1 MQSLLAATAG
11 SHTQINAQWGEA
23 VGQLAGSAR
32 EKPLSLAQQLYNLPA
47 ADLLAV
53 GFSGKRTAKMTIEA
67 NKSGLSVRGI
77 SKSFGE
83 VKALVDTSIEIQP
96 GEFFTLL
103 GPSGCGK
110 TTLMRIIAGLE
121 LADTG
126 TVVLGGQD
134 ISRLPANKRNVNT
147 VFQSYALFP
156 HLTVFEN
163 VAFGLRSR
171 KVDKEEIKQRVAD
184 ALAMV
189 DLEQMAGRLPDQ
201 MSGGQK
207 QRVALARA
215 LVNQPGVLLLDEPM
229 SALDA
234 KLRTQVQVE
243 LKQLHQRLGQTFVLV
258 THDQEEA
265 LVVSDR
271 IAVMNQGEIIQHGT
285 PEEVYERPRSRF
297 VAEFLGA
304 ANLISATRSSDS
316 VTTDFGALQLHGKPS
331 WQQGT
336 LAIRPERVKLHDTQP
351 EVNGVKARVLD
362 VIYLGS
368 NIELLLECGLRVR
381 TDTHRLFAQGEEV
394 WLSFPPERLVI
405 LDD

>member
-1 MQSLLAATAG
+1 MILEATK
-11 SHTQINAQWGEA
+11 T
-23 VGQLAGSAR
+23 
-32 EKPLSLAQQLYNLPA
+32 
-47 ADLLAV
+47 
-53 GFSGKRTAKMTIEA
+53 
-67 NKSGLSVRGI
+67 GLSVRGV
-77 SKSFGE
+77 SKSFGD
-83 VKALVDTSIEIQP
+83 VHALIDTSIEIKP

-121 LADTG
+121 MADKG
-126 TVVLGGQD
+126 TVLLGGND
-134 ISRLPANKRNVNT
+134 ISHLPANKRNVNT

-171 KVDKEEIKQRVAD
+171 KVAKDEIDERVNE

-189 DLEQMAGRLPDQ
+189 ELTGMVDRLSHQ
-201 MSGGQK
+201 MSGGQR

-215 LVNQPGVLLLDEPM
+215 LVNKPEVLLLDEPM

-243 LKQLHQRLGQTFVLV
+243 LKHLHQRLGQTFILV

-271 IAVMNQGEIIQHGT
+271 IAVMNQGQIIQRGT
-285 PEEVYERPRSRF
+285 PEEVYERPNCRF

-304 ANLISATRSSDS
+304 ANLISGKRTNNG
-316 VTTDFGALQLHGKPS
+316 VETEFGTLQIDKEIP
-331 WQQGT
+331 WQEGT
-336 LAIRPERVKLHDTQP
+336 LAIRPEWVCIHQTKP
-351 EVNGVKARVLD
+351 EVNGTSCHIED

-368 NIELLLECGLRVR
+368 NIELLLDCGIRVR
-381 TDTHRLFAQGEEV
+381 TDTRRPFITGEEV
-394 WLSFPPERLVI
+394 WFSFPPERLVV